1 MNMTNMA
8 QNLWNRTWTKFEPF
22 QLNPAAYREKAG
34 QGNKAFLDLIGEVN
48 GKDVLDIGCGN
59 GLLSVYF
66 AKMGAKVTAI
76 DSSPIAVKNTKALA
90 KTNQVDSLIEAHR
103 LDALELRNLGRSF
116 DMLVGK
122 FILHHI
128 EPFAMFCDI
137 LCGVTRKGGRGI
149 FFENNS
155 RNPILIFSRT
165 FLVGKFG
172 IPKYGDFAEYPFEPR
187 EIAIL
192 NQTFDSVLVHY
203 PVFMFFGLMGPYL
216 FKQNEKL
223 WHFFYK
229 MDQWVHRH
237 YPMLHKYSYHQV
249 IEAQKF

>member
-103 LDALELRNLGRSF
+103 LDALELRNLGR
-116 DMLVGK
+116 
-122 FILHHI
+122 
-128 EPFAMFCDI
+128 
-137 LCGVTRKGGRGI
+137 
-149 FFENNS
+149 
-155 RNPILIFSRT
+155 
-165 FLVGKFG
+165 
-172 IPKYGDFAEYPFEPR
+172 
-187 EIAIL
+187 
-192 NQTFDSVLVHY
+192 
-203 PVFMFFGLMGPYL
+203 
-216 FKQNEKL
+216 
-223 WHFFYK
+223 
-229 MDQWVHRH
+229 
-237 YPMLHKYSYHQV
+237 
-249 IEAQKF
+249 